1 MASRLWRRSR
11 LAIAFAVGAAW
22 SLGHQAE
29 AQESQEPTEGLAAA
43 AQNPVAAMYSLPFQN
58 NTYFGAGP
66 NHDKTLDVLNIQ
78 PVLPF
83 TVGDWNII
91 SRTILPLIYVPSVN
105 TGFGAASLGEDT
117 TAASAGPHGIPQA
130 FGLGDINQTFYFSP
144 AAASPVIWGVGP
156 SINLPTATSNV
167 IGSGKLSV
175 GPAAVALVMPK
186 PWVIGMLARQ
196 LFSIA
201 GPNGRT
207 DVNQT
212 LLQPFVNYNL
222 PDGWYLTSSPVITAN
237 WSASSSQRWT
247 VPVGGGVGKIFRIGA
262 QPINA
267 GLQVFDYVERPS
279 AGPNWAVR
287 FQVQL
292 LFPR

>member
-1 MASRLWRRSR
+1 MTKARRLCR
-11 LAIAFAVGAAW
+11 AKIFAVCALGLGAA
-22 SLGHQAE
+22 SPAL
-29 AQESQEPTEGLAAA
+29 AQESTEGLAAA

-66 NHDKTLDVLNIQ
+66 NHDKTADVLNIQ

-91 SRTILPLIYVPSVN
+91 SRTIGPLIYVPSVR
-105 TGFGAASLGEDT
+105 TGFGASSFGEDT
-117 TAASAGPHGIPQA
+117 TAASSGPLGLPET

-144 AAASPVIWGVGP
+144 AAPSDFIWGVGP
-156 SINLPTATSNV
+156 SINLPTATSSI

-175 GPAAVALVMPK
+175 GPAAVGLVMPK
-186 PWVIGMLARQ
+186 PWVIGLLTRQ

-201 GPNGRT
+201 GPNGRA

-222 PDGWYLTSSPVITAN
+222 SDGWYLTSSPIITAN
-237 WSASSSQRWT
+237 WSADSSQRWT
-247 VPVGGGVGKIFRIGA
+247 VPVGGGVGKIFKIGG

-267 GLQVFDYVERPS
+267 SLQAYGNVERPS
-279 AGPNWAVR
+279 GGPDWAIR
-287 FQVQL
+287 AQVQI

>member
-1 MASRLWRRSR
+1 MALALLLSTGRS
-11 LAIAFAVGAAW
+11 A
-22 SLGHQAE
+22 Q
-29 AQESQEPTEGLAAA
+29 AQENTEALAAA

-66 NHDKTLDVLNIQ
+66 NHDKTYDVLNIQ

-91 SRTILPLIYVPSVN
+91 SRTIVPLIYVPNVRTSL
-105 TGFGAASLGEDT
+105 GAASFGEDT
-117 TAASAGPHGIPQA
+117 ASTSAGPGGIPET

-144 AAASPVIWGVGP
+144 NAPSQFIWGVGP
-156 SINLPTATSNV
+156 SVNLPTATSAV

-175 GPAAVALVMPK
+175 GPAAVGLVMPK
-186 PWVIGMLARQ
+186 PWVIGALTRQ

-201 GPNGRT
+201 GPSGRT
-207 DVNQT
+207 SVNQT

-222 PDGWYLTSSPVITAN
+222 PDGWYLSSSPVITAN
-237 WSASSSQRWT
+237 WSANSSQRWS
-247 VPVGGGVGKIFRIGA
+247 VPIGGGGGKIFKIGD

-267 GLQVFDYVERPS
+267 SLQAYNYVEGPR
-279 AGPNWAVR
+279 AGPRWAVR

>member
-1 MASRLWRRSR
+1 MGL
-11 LAIAFAVGAAW
+11 AFALLIGRGA
-22 SLGHQAE
+22 Q
-29 AQESQEPTEGLAAA
+29 AQESTEALASA
-43 AQNPVAAMYSLPFQN
+43 AQNPVAAMYSLPLQN

-66 NHDKTLDVLNIQ
+66 NHDKTANVLNIQ

-83 TVGDWNII
+83 TYGEWNII
-91 SRTILPLIYVPSVN
+91 SRTIAPLIYIPSVR
-105 TGFGAASLGEDT
+105 TGLGATALGEDT
-117 TAASAGPHGIPQA
+117 TSANAGPRGVPET

-144 AAASPVIWGVGP
+144 AAPSPFIWGFGP
-156 SINLPTATSNV
+156 SINLPTATSMV

-186 PWVIGMLARQ
+186 PWVVGLLARQ

-201 GPNGRT
+201 GPNGRA

-222 PDGWYLTSSPVITAN
+222 PDGWYLSSSPVITAN
-237 WSASSSQRWT
+237 WSAGSSQRWT
-247 VPVGGGVGKIFRIGA
+247 VPIGGGGGRIFKIAG

-267 GLQVFDYVERPS
+267 SFQAFDYVEHPS
-279 AGPNWAVR
+279 LAPRWAVR
-287 FQVQL
+287 FQVQF

>member
-1 MASRLWRRSR
+1 L
-11 LAIAFAVGAAW
+11 LAITLTFTIAFMAGRYA
-22 SLGHQAE
+22 Q
-29 AQESQEPTEGLAAA
+29 AQESTEALAAA

-66 NHDKTLDVLNIQ
+66 NHDKTANVLNIQ

-83 TVGDWNII
+83 TYGDWNII
-91 SRTILPLIYVPSVN
+91 SRTIAPLIYVPNVRI
-105 TGFGAASLGEDT
+105 GLGATALGEDT
-117 TAASAGPHGIPQA
+117 TSASAGRGGIPET

-144 AAASPVIWGVGP
+144 AAPSEFIWGLGP
-156 SINLPTATSNV
+156 SINLPTATASV

-175 GPAAVALVMPK
+175 GPAAVGLVMPK
-186 PWVIGMLARQ
+186 PWVIGLLARQ
-196 LFSIA
+196 LFSIV
-201 GPNGRT
+201 GPSGRT

-222 PDGWYLTSSPVITAN
+222 PDGWYLSSSPVITAN
-237 WSASSSQRWT
+237 WSAASSQRWT
-247 VPVGGGVGKIFRIGA
+247 VPIGGGGGKIFKIGG

-267 GLQVFDYVERPS
+267 SFQAFDYVERPS
-279 AGPNWAVR
+279 LAPRWALR
-287 FQVQL
+287 FQVQF

>member
-1 MASRLWRRSR
+1 
-11 LAIAFAVGAAW
+11 
-22 SLGHQAE
+22 
-29 AQESQEPTEGLAAA
+29 LAAA
-43 AQNPVAAMYSLPFQN
+43 AQNPVAAMYSVPFQN

-66 NHDKTLDVLNIQ
+66 NHDKTLNVLNIQ

-91 SRTILPLIYVPSVN
+91 SRTIAPLIYVPSIN
-105 TGFGAASLGEDT
+105 TGFGGADALGEDV
-117 TAASAGPHGIPQA
+117 TAASAGLRGIPQT

-144 AAASPVIWGVGP
+144 VAPSPFIWGVGP
-156 SINLPTATSNV
+156 SINLPTATSNI

-175 GPAAVALVMPK
+175 GPAAVGLIMPR
-186 PWVIGMLARQ
+186 PWVFGLLARQ

-201 GPNGRT
+201 GPNGRA

-212 LLQPFVNYNL
+212 LLQPFVTYNL
-222 PDGWYLTSSPVITAN
+222 PGGWYLTSSPVITAN
-237 WSASSSQRWT
+237 WSAPSSQRWT
-247 VPVGGGVGKIFRIGA
+247 VPIGGGGGKIFAISG

-267 GLQVFDYVERPS
+267 SLQAYGNAERPS
-279 AGPNWAVR
+279 GGPNWALR
-287 FQVQL
+287 FQVQF